1 VVSKFN
7 FNGSAVVWYA
17 IKNVVSKF
25 GANYETHSVMFKE
38 SSSGICFSS
47 HGGTEKKC
55 KFASFSCT
63 DFLGAVIGLC
73 FLQRNQVDVM
83 IIHNF
88 DEVFPLTTLD
98 ETAAI

>member
-1 VVSKFN
+1 
-7 FNGSAVVWYA
+7 
-17 IKNVVSKF
+17 
-25 GANYETHSVMFKE
+25 MFKE